1 MSKSPKAV
9 SKPILILSTVS
20 LTLVSL
26 IAFGEALCRIFF
38 PDNQL
43 RYQSEPEALYMFEP
57 KQKGIQILS
66 NGSPSPLAT
75 INGLGLR
82 GLEPREGERNILI
95 VGDSFTFGAGVGD
108 DETFV
113 ARLHAAFNGQISVIN
128 GGQPGYGLFQMEA
141 TLHRLGERLKPE
153 LVIVVIWQGDFLRRP
168 PTQKE
173 RDAILRNQALSRILK
188 KSVLLTHLYRMVEK
202 AAILFGAEKIVVH
215 VGDGGKAM
223 ISSDSYLRGLEQDR
237 PILQRMNQLAKN
249 YGKGL
254 VIIFWPKEGFV
265 SHLPDQEVGLVKQL
279 TDKLEKVSM
288 ESDMPFL
295 SVQSALQAVM
305 SKERLSIPGD
315 GHPTPI
321 AHCLVAQAILGAI
334 APMGYVA
341 SESISCQTKT

>member
-1 MSKSPKAV
+1 
-9 SKPILILSTVS
+9 
-20 LTLVSL
+20 
-26 IAFGEALCRIFF
+26 
-38 PDNQL
+38 
-43 RYQSEPEALYMFEP
+43 
-57 KQKGIQILS
+57 
-66 NGSPSPLAT
+66 
-75 INGLGLR
+75 
-82 GLEPREGERNILI
+82 
-95 VGDSFTFGAGVGD
+95 
-108 DETFV
+108 
-113 ARLHAAFNGQISVIN
+113 
-128 GGQPGYGLFQMEA
+128 MEA

-188 KSVLLTHLYRMVEK
+188 KSVLFTHLYRMVEK